1 MAAKKVLIVD
11 DEVDICELIEITLMR
26 MDISSQFALNLTDAK
41 ILLDSEDFDLC
52 LTDMNLPDGNGI
64 ELVEHVQKNFS
75 DIPIAVITAHGNME
89 SAVTAL
95 KAGAFD
101 FVSKPVDLQ
110 ILRNLISSATG
121 LPEKSEKQ
129 NGNKINIT
137 GESPAVQ
144 NLLKNIHKLARNQA
158 PVFIHGESGSGKER
172 VAKMIHQ
179 QGSRSNAP
187 FVPVNCGAIPAELME
202 SEFFGHLKG
211 SFTGAHSDKEG
222 LFQAANGGTL
232 FLDEIAELPLNMQ
245 VKLLRVIQEKAV
257 RAIGASQESPVDVR
271 ILSASHKNLVDL
283 VAKGS
288 FREDLYYR
296 INVIELTIPS
306 LRERKEDIPEFVN
319 QLLSSLS
326 NKMGMEKPSID
337 NAAMEALIDYPYPGN
352 VRELENILERAIAL
366 SDDNSINIEDLH
378 LKTTREPIEQESTTE
393 TTTPAA
399 PIVDP
404 MDLAGQE
411 RQSIMQALEQTR
423 WNKTAAAKLL
433 GLSLR
438 QLRYRLQK
446 LDIE

>member
-1 MAAKKVLIVD
+1 MTAKKVLIVD
-11 DEVDICELIEITLMR
+11 DEADICELIEITLMR
-26 MDISSQFALNLTDAK
+26 MDIASQSALNLTDAK
-41 ILLDSEDFDLC
+41 LMLDSEHFDLC
-52 LTDMNLPDGNGI
+52 LTDMRLPDGNGI
-64 ELVEHVQKNFS
+64 ELVEYVQQKFT
-75 DIPIAVITAHGNME
+75 DLPIAVITAHGNME
-89 SAVTAL
+89 SAVSAL

-101 FVSKPVDLQ
+101 FVSKPVDIQ
-110 ILRNLISSATG
+110 ILRNLVSAATTT
-121 LPEKSEKQ
+121 PEKTKTKSGSQ
-129 NGNKINIT
+129 SQISIT
-137 GESPAVQ
+137 GKSAAVKT
-144 NLLKNIHKLARNQA
+144 LLKNIAKLARNQA

-179 QGSRSNAP
+179 QGTRNTGP
-187 FVPVNCGAIPAELME
+187 FVPVNCGAISAELME
-202 SEFFGHLKG
+202 SEFFGHQKG

-257 RAIGASQESPVDVR
+257 RAVGAALESPVDVR
-271 ILSASHKNLVDL
+271 VLSASHKNLVKL
-283 VAKGS
+283 VAQGT

-306 LRERKEDIPEFVN
+306 LRERKEDIPIFVD
-319 QLLSSLS
+319 LLLKTLS
-326 NKMGMEKPSID
+326 EKMAVDVPDIEDDAI
-337 NAAMEALIDYPYPGN
+337 NALQNYAFPGN

-366 SDDNSINIEDLH
+366 SDNNIINKQDLH
-378 LKTTREPIEQESTTE
+378 LKTTPVNKTSEADI
-393 TTTPAA
+393 PA
-399 PIVDP
+399 IDP

-446 LDIE
+446 LNIE

>member
-11 DEVDICELIEITLMR
+11 DEADICELIEITLMR
-26 MDISSQFALNLTDAK
+26 MDITSLSALNLTDAK
-41 ILLDSEDFDLC
+41 LLLETEQFDLC
-52 LTDMNLPDGNGI
+52 LTDMRLPDGNGI
-64 ELVEHVQKNFS
+64 ELVEHVQENFS
-75 DIPIAVITAHGNME
+75 DLPIAVITAHGNME
-89 SAVTAL
+89 SAVKAL

-110 ILRNLISSATG
+110 ILRNLVSSATT
-121 LPEKSEKQ
+121 LPSSTEKKTS
-129 NGNKINIT
+129 NPNKINIT
-137 GESPAVQ
+137 GNSPAVQ
-144 NLLKNIHKLARNQA
+144 TLLKNIGKLARNQA

-179 QGSRSNAP
+179 QGSRCDGP

-211 SFTGAHSDKEG
+211 SFTGAHSDKQG
-222 LFQAANGGTL
+222 LFTAANGGTL

-257 RAIGASQESPVDVR
+257 RAIGAQQESPVDVR
-271 ILSASHKNLVDL
+271 ILSASHKNLVQL
-283 VAKGS
+283 VSDGA

-306 LRERKEDIPEFVN
+306 LRERKEDIPEFVA
-319 QLLSSLS
+319 LLLINLS
-326 NKMGMEKPSID
+326 RKMGMDVPTID
-337 NAAMEALIDYPYPGN
+337 DDALSALQNYHFPGN

-366 SDDNSINIEDLH
+366 SDDNKITKQDLH
-378 LKTTREPIEQESTTE
+378 LKVALEK
-393 TTTPAA
+393 TTTKPETS
-399 PIVDP
+399 PVDP
-404 MDLAGQE
+404 MDLVGQE
-411 RQSIMQALEQTR
+411 RNSIMQALEQTR

-446 LDIE
+446 LNIE